1 MKSTICLLVG
11 AVLAVALLLLM
22 QPQQGLAQTS
32 LLQSVTG
39 ETATEKSSA
48 EALNSLIEDAQAE
61 GSTVIVIAPPSATA
75 TADENA
81 VAMTIN
87 SDMLLMARNNVR
99 RMFISAGDFR
109 ERLVAALERSSHDG
123 TPWWLAWAV
132 GTAVFGMVLGLGIYK
147 LVSRWIRDQFAGYYK
162 AENLT
167 RADKLTYLMLRGGLI
182 LFSTAI
188 MFSVAIVVAVVLDYE
203 HEPSRMTIFTIVA
216 TYACYRIL
224 RYVIMLNFFAPD
236 LPNHRMINLDDKR
249 ARKLYNDWIYVLLA
263 SSCILG
269 IIAWVRGLGID
280 NDSYRLLAIG
290 GLGVACILTA
300 TLTIIHRKDTYDIVR
315 GVGKEGVVSPWRNF
329 AARATTPLLLL
340 YIIVSW
346 LASSFRLS
354 LGLPGGYI
362 IIMAPIIVFIGGAMV
377 YAVAIVV
384 LDRIYERRAK
394 NFRHMQIIKLRRA
407 RAEARRREAA
417 ERIAAEAEI
426 DEEAMVGEGEEMIVH
441 HVEPPVE
448 EDIDLEY
455 KPLFKRLIEN
465 AIVTLIFIF
474 AVGELGRLWGVDYDR
489 VGGHPLATIL
499 DSILIVV
506 YTYLAYQAINLFID
520 QKIIEE
526 GGSLDDTPVNPGEG
540 DSEGGI
546 GESRMATLLPIFRS
560 VFIVLLVMV
569 SVAFILSDWG
579 VNIAPLFAGAGV
591 VGLAIGFGAQT
602 LIRDIFSGVFFLIDD
617 AFRKGEYIEVGTV
630 KGVIEKISMRSFQ
643 LRHHLGAVHTIPF
656 GEIKQLTNY
665 SRDWVMMKLPLRLT
679 YGTDVERVRKL
690 IKKLGQQLL
699 EHDQVGH
706 LFLQPLKSQ
715 GVYSME
721 DSAMIIRV
729 KFMTRPGDQFVTRK
743 VIYGAIRDLFEKEGI
758 TFAHREVTVR
768 LAEEGQAN
776 NLTPQQKEAITGSV
790 RSVIDEEEAQRAR
803 SGAPDSSKVA
813 ASER

>member
-1 MKSTICLLVG
+1 MNSTSKLLFNT
-11 AVLAVALLLLM
+11 VLAAVVLLLLA
-22 QPQQGLAQTS
+22 AQAGHAQSS
-32 LLQSVTG
+32 LLQSVAG
-39 ETATEKSSA
+39 ETGSEKTETD
-48 EALNSLIEDAQAE
+48 ALNTLIEDAKAE
-61 GSTVIVIAPPSATA
+61 GSTVIVIAPPSAA
-75 TADENA
+75 AAGDENTMEM
-81 VAMTIN
+81 AM
-87 SDMLLMARNNVR
+87 SSEMLLMARKNVR
-99 RMFISAGDFR
+99 HMLIEAGDFR
-109 ERLVAALERSSHDG
+109 ERLVEALERASPDG
-123 TPWWLAWAV
+123 APWWLAWAV
-132 GTAVFGMVLGLGIYK
+132 GTALFGMVLGLAIYK
-147 LVSRWIRDQFAGYYK
+147 VVGRWIRDQFAGYYK
-162 AENLT
+162 SEDLT

-188 MFSVAIVVAVVLDYE
+188 MFSVAILVAVVLDYE

-216 TYACYRIL
+216 IYASYRIL

-236 LPNHRMINLDDKR
+236 LPTHRMINLDDKR
-249 ARKLYNDWIYVLLA
+249 ARKLYNDWIYVILA
-263 SSCILG
+263 SSYILG

-290 GLGVACILTA
+290 GLGIACILMA
-300 TLTIIHRKDTYDIVR
+300 TLTIIHRKDTYDIVC
-315 GVGKEGVVSPWRNF
+315 GVGRDGVVPPWRNF

-340 YIIVSW
+340 YIVVSW
-346 LASSFRLS
+346 VVSSFRLS

-362 IIMAPIIVFIGGAMV
+362 IIMAPIIVFIGGAV
-377 YAVAIVV
+377 AYAIAIVV

-394 NFRHMQIIKLRRA
+394 NYRHMQIIKLRRA
-407 RAEARRREAA
+407 RADARRREAA
-417 ERIAAEAEI
+417 ERIAAEAEV
-426 DEEAMVGEGEEMIVH
+426 DAEAMIGEGEEMIVH
-441 HVEPPVE
+441 HVEPPVD

-465 AIVTLIFIF
+465 AIVTLIFVF
-474 AVGELGRLWGVDYDR
+474 AVGELGRLWGVNYDR

-506 YTYLAYQAINLFID
+506 YTYLAYQAVNLFID

-526 GGSLDDTPVNPGEG
+526 GGSLDNTPASPGEG
-540 DSEGGI
+540 DSEGGT

-569 SVAFILSDWG
+569 SAAFILSDWG

-602 LIRDIFSGVFFLIDD
+602 LIRDIFSGVFFLVDD

-690 IKKLGQQLL
+690 IKKLGQELL
-699 EHDQVGH
+699 EHDQIGH

-768 LAEEGQAN
+768 LAEEGQAD

-790 RSVIDEEEAQRAR
+790 RSVIDEEDAQRAR
-803 SGAPDSSKVA
+803 GGAPDSSKVA